1 MHAPD
6 QPNSTNQQ
14 AERTIA
20 LNYFK
25 ATLEQMP
32 TEIQK
37 HPVLLTAIETME
49 HLISG
54 EGTDADRQRLFEL
67 TSDLHHETRTLDP
80 SCGFDVANNP
90 FSMMAGAANCLF
102 DDDIND
108 IIYTST
114 ACDISLIMHRTGVG
128 LVEAKERLE
137 ERFKLNERT
146 T

>member
-1 MHAPD
+1 MHTPAPNNPAKLLIE
-6 QPNSTNQQ
+6 QTF
-14 AERTIA
+14 A

-25 ATLEQMP
+25 ATLEKMP

-49 HLISG
+49 HYIAG
-54 EGTDADRQRLFEL
+54 EGTNAERQHLFEQ
-67 TSDLHHETRTLDP
+67 TFDLHHETRTLDP

-90 FSMMAGAANCLF
+90 LSMMAGAANCMF

-108 IIYTST
+108 ISYTSI
-114 ACDISLIMHRTGVG
+114 ACDISLIMQRTGVG

-137 ERFKLNERT
+137 EKL
-146 T
+146 